1 MAAIAEHG
9 VGEGASPEL
18 CLDGF
23 AGPLDFL
30 LRVAR
35 ARQVDLAV
43 LPILDLVEQLAQ
55 ALQRAPA
62 RLPLGQKADWLVM
75 GAWIL
80 LLRSQL
86 LLPPETPAQAEAA
99 VEAGQ
104 LRDRLLALQDAQ
116 ALAAWL
122 ERRPIL
128 GHDVFARGWEEY
140 PGGFGDVR
148 HCQVDVIGFLWAC
161 LDVFGTAG
169 DVTGDATHYAPAP
182 PPNFSMTAA
191 ITRIRAQLAARAPR
205 PLTALLPAYQDEAGL
220 SQIRLKRRRRAA
232 LCSSFAACLEL
243 GKQGE
248 VDLQQDEVFGGIT
261 VALAL
266 QPIAGTP

>member
-1 MAAIAEHG
+1 
-9 VGEGASPEL
+9 
-18 CLDGF
+18 
-23 AGPLDFL
+23 
-30 LRVAR
+30 
-35 ARQVDLAV
+35 
-43 LPILDLVEQLAQ
+43 
-55 ALQRAPA
+55 
-62 RLPLGQKADWLVM
+62 M

-86 LLPPETPAQAEAA
+86 LLPPETPAQAEAT

-122 ERRPIL
+122 ELRPSL

-140 PGGFGDVR
+140 PGGFGEVR
-148 HCQVDVIGFLWAC
+148 RYSQVDVIGFLWAC
-161 LDVFGTAG
+161 LDVFGAAA
-169 DVTGDATHYAPAP
+169 DVTGDAAPYAPAP
-182 PPNFSMTAA
+182 PSKFSMPET
-191 ITRIRAQLAARAPR
+191 ITRIRAQLAALAPR

-248 VDLQQDEVFGGIT
+248 VDLQQDEMFGGIT
-261 VALAL
+261 VALAQ
-266 QPIAGTP
+266 QPIASTP